1 MGEPTPKPNKLSRGS
16 IGAMSRYDWGEPKIP
31 RVNPEDPQR
40 SKSSEFWGEGTG
52 PLGHEG

>member
-40 SKSSEFWGEGTG
+40 SKPSEFWGEGTG